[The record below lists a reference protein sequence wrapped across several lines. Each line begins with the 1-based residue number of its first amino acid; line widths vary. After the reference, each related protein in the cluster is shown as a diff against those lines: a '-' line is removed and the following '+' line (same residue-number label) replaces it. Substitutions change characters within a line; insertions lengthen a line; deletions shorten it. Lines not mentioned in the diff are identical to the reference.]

1 MGLIDDANREAY
13 ERLDASNPA
22 LTDVVFAKDVLPDI
36 DKYTVSHAGPPI
48 TWERMSG
55 PMRSAVMGALVY
67 EGLAE
72 TREEAAEVAA
82 SGKIKFRPN
91 HDCGCVGPMAGV
103 TTYSMP
109 LCEVTNLTYGNKA
122 YIAFNES
129 DIRALCFGSADPVV
143 IPRLHWFEEVLGPAV
158 KDALAEMGPINLKA
172 IVTKALTQGEELH
185 NRIAA
190 GSVLFFREI
199 APTLVRT
206 VGDRAQL
213 QEIVDFLAPSD
224 YSFLNLGM
232 AYGKAS
238 ADAIKNIPYCTVVTA
253 MSRNGTDFG
262 IKVSALGD
270 RWFTAPCPKVK
281 GIYFPG
287 YSEADANPDL
297 GDSAITETVGLGGCS
312 MAANPA
318 MVHLFGAESTDVAQ
332 DITRE
337 MLEITVGASKDKV
350 IPNMNNQGIPLGI
363 DIRKVVETE
372 ICPLINTGIAH
383 KDPSHGQIGAGVS
396 RAPLSC
402 FQQALEAF
410 AESLG

>member
-1 MGLIDDANREAY
+1 
-13 ERLDASNPA
+13 
-22 LTDVVFAKDVLPDI
+22 
-36 DKYTVSHAGPPI
+36 
-48 TWERMSG
+48 
-55 PMRSAVMGALVY
+55 
-67 EGLAE
+67 
-72 TREEAAEVAA
+72 
-82 SGKIKFRPN
+82 
-91 HDCGCVGPMAGV
+91 
-103 TTYSMP
+103 
-109 LCEVTNLTYGNKA
+109 
-122 YIAFNES
+122 
-129 DIRALCFGSADPVV
+129 
-143 IPRLHWFEEVLGPAV
+143 
-158 KDALAEMGPINLKA
+158 
-172 IVTKALTQGEELH
+172 
-185 NRIAA
+185 
-190 GSVLFFREI
+190 
-199 APTLVRT
+199 
-206 VGDRAQL
+206 
-213 QEIVDFLAPSD
+213 
-224 YSFLNLGM
+224 
-232 AYGKAS
+232 
-238 ADAIKNIPYCTVVTA
+238 

>member
-1 MGLIDDANREAY
+1 M
-13 ERLDASNPA
+13 
-22 LTDVVFAKDVLPDI
+22 
-36 DKYTVSHAGPPI
+36 
-48 TWERMSG
+48 
-55 PMRSAVMGALVY
+55 
-67 EGLAE
+67 
-72 TREEAAEVAA
+72 
-82 SGKIKFRPN
+82 
-91 HDCGCVGPMAGV
+91 
-103 TTYSMP
+103 
-109 LCEVTNLTYGNKA
+109 
-122 YIAFNES
+122 
-129 DIRALCFGSADPVV
+129 
-143 IPRLHWFEEVLGPAV
+143 
-158 KDALAEMGPINLKA
+158 
-172 IVTKALTQGEELH
+172 
-185 NRIAA
+185 
-190 GSVLFFREI
+190 
-199 APTLVRT
+199 
-206 VGDRAQL
+206 GDRAQL

-297 GDSAITETVGLGGCS
+297 GDSAITEPVGLGGCS

-318 MVHLFGAESTDVAQ
+318 MVHIFGATSTDEAQ
-332 DITRE
+332 RVTRE

-410 AESLG
+410 VESLG